1 VPRLNPPRRITKATS
16 HSTLSIRTF
25 WPLGKRAKRPV
36 RSSLVS
42 IRRSYQADQVRIFIK
57 VRKLQ
62 CKPSPDALP
71 NQERAKL
78 PASKVSFTPERKLS
92 PHAKETQ
99 LSFHRTQKPEN
110 PKQKAARKLS
120 PPLRFCQDNRTR
132 YQTALLSRATAK
144 PRFETSDI
152 PPRLP
157 PLGCLALT
165 IFSNCRPSKN
175 SVEFHRPVSLQTLN
189 PRKCT
194 FQMKVYLTSFP
205 LSDDPLPLARPPTKE
220 PFYPCYYYHLRPSKL
235 ALTTA
240 HP

>member
-1 VPRLNPPRRITKATS
+1 MHFPTRSGQNYPQVK
-16 HSTLSIRTF
+16 F
-25 WPLGKRAKRPV
+25 PLLLKGNFHPM
-36 RSSLVS
+36 
-42 IRRSYQADQVRIFIK
+42 
-57 VRKLQ
+57 
-62 CKPSPDALP
+62 
-71 NQERAKL
+71 
-78 PASKVSFTPERKLS
+78 
-92 PHAKETQ
+92 AKETQ

-110 PKQKAARKLS
+110 PKQNAASKLS
-120 PPLRFCQDNRTR
+120 SPLRFCWDNATR
-132 YQTALLSRATAK
+132 YQTALLSPATAK

-165 IFSNCRPSKN
+165 IFSHCYPSKN
-175 SVEFHRPVSLQTLN
+175 SVEFQPRRPRTGLN

-194 FQMKVYLTSFP
+194 FQMKVYLAGFP

-220 PFYPCYYYHLRPSKL
+220 PFYPCYYYHLRPSQL